1 MPASRLRLRLAAGFA
16 LAFGLGLCLLAAGSL
31 GYLWRESHR
40 RLDARL
46 AATAAGVTAAMLR
59 ELHETPDSSM
69 AYAAGEVR
77 SEWPPSSARW
87 VIARPDG
94 TVLATTDHTPV
105 VARVVAASPTAAVA
119 RFSLPLGQR
128 DLDVV
133 VATGPD
139 EAIDGHDWRFRVLAF
154 DSTEGIEQ
162 DTALLATVLTV
173 VTPLLVLFS
182 LGAGYLLAGRAL
194 RPARALQVA
203 LAGIGP
209 QALSQRVPVGSSPGE
224 ITELAVAFNAL
235 FQRLE
240 EAQTRNQRFVREAA
254 HQIRTPLT
262 LVLGEAELV
271 RTARDAD
278 PARALAAIQRIQT
291 AATLMR
297 HRVDELML
305 LAEAQ
310 TGITPRLEE
319 SVELDG
325 LALECTDL
333 MRGRAS
339 ALGRSLALGT
349 VQPATVRGNQQLLR
363 EALLE
368 LLENGCRHAGPAA
381 TVTTEVFVDNG
392 TASIRVSSTW
402 TAALAAE
409 ADGSGLGMQIVGW
422 IAQVHGGRFDVSTS
436 GNDHVA
442 TLTLA
447 TGDSQPGKPT
457 G

>member
-1 MPASRLRLRLAAGFA
+1 MAASRLRLRLAAGFA
-16 LAFGLGLCLLAAGSL
+16 VAFGLGLCLLAAGSL

-46 AATAAGVTAAMLR
+46 AATADGVTEAMLR
-59 ELHETPDSSM
+59 ELRETPDSTM
-69 AYAAGEVR
+69 AYAADEVR
-77 SEWPPSSARW
+77 LEWPTSSARW
-87 VIARPDG
+87 AIVRPDG
-94 TVLATTDHTPV
+94 TVLAMTDRAAI
-105 VARVVAASPTAAVA
+105 VARVAAAAPTTAGTRFAVSLDGRELAAVVTA
-119 RFSLPLGQR
+119 
-128 DLDVV
+128 V
-133 VATGPD
+133 PD

-154 DSTEGIEQ
+154 DSTEGIDQ

-194 RPARALQVA
+194 QPARTLQSA
-203 LAGIGP
+203 IAGIGP
-209 QALSQRVPVGSSPGE
+209 HALARRVPVGDSPDE
-224 ITELAVAFNAL
+224 ITELAAAFNQL
-235 FQRLE
+235 LQRLE

-271 RTARDAD
+271 RDARDAD
-278 PARALAAIQRIQT
+278 PARTLAAIQRIQT
-291 AATLMR
+291 AATAMR

-310 TGITPRLEE
+310 AGSTPRLEE

-339 ALGRSLALGT
+339 ALGCSLALGT
-349 VQPATVRGNQQLLR
+349 VQPATVRGNERLMR

-368 LLENGCRHAGPAA
+368 LLENGCRHAGAAA
-381 TVTTEVFVDNG
+381 TVTTEVLVDNG
-392 TASIRVSSTW
+392 SASIRVTSVW
-402 TAALAAE
+402 PAAPVDE
-409 ADGSGLGMQIVGW
+409 PDGSGLGMQIVRW
-422 IAQVHGGRFDVSTS
+422 IADVHGGRFDVTTS
-436 GNDHVA
+436 GNNHVA
-442 TLTLA
+442 TLMLA
-447 TGDSQPGKPT
+447 TSDVAD
-457 G
+457 